1 MREHVYDGIGGPF
14 DCALNAPDACVVCG
28 DVLVENDHGEVRGY
42 DDDGC
47 TCSPTCHAEWLRRIG
62 KQRADDRAADEA
74 MFATWDDGAVSER
87 SQ

>member
-1 MREHVYDGIGGPF
+1 MREHVCDGIGGPF
-14 DCALNAPDACVVCG
+14 DCVPDAPDACVVCG

-47 TCSPTCHAEWLRRIG
+47 TCSATCHAEQLRRVVRR
-62 KQRADDRAADEA
+62 RADDHAADEA
-74 MFATWDDGAVSER
+74 MFAAWLDDAYDR